1 MKERRA
7 HPRYPTREYGVL
19 RQVKNGSEVSEQ
31 VAWVT
36 NVSAFGLGVQ
46 LDRPIQVGAHVT
58 VFAASYSFVGT
69 IVYCRRDSDG
79 FAAGIALS
87 CDTDQANRLLGD
99 VHRGTERPACS
110 ARD

>member
-19 RQVKNGSEVSEQ
+19 RQLENGSEVSEQ

-46 LDRPIQVGAHVT
+46 LDRPIRVGAHVT

-69 IVYCRRDSDG
+69 VVYCRRDSDAY
-79 FAAGIALS
+79 AAGIALS

-99 VHRGTERPACS
+99 AHHRTNPPVS
-110 ARD
+110 AGRG

>member
-19 RQVKNGSEVSEQ
+19 RQLKNGSEVSEQ

-46 LDRPIQVGAHVT
+46 LDRPIQIGAHVT

-69 IVYCRRDSDG
+69 VVYCRRDSDG

-99 VHRGTERPACS
+99 AHSRINPTAAGVRG
-110 ARD
+110 